1 MTRSVPSTLHPG
13 LRRPVDDAVERW
25 NRLGRQARFYAET
38 VAGVGQAIG
47 RYPAEVLRLVAEMS
61 LGIGALALIGGAIVV
76 IGALTM
82 SVGSLLA
89 IQFFPQ
95 LQQVGVDALAG
106 FISALINTRY
116 FGPIMVGIGV
126 SATIGAGA
134 TAQLGAMRINEEID
148 ALETMSIR
156 AVPYLCSTRLV
167 AGAVVVTPLFAV
179 AMLLAYI
186 ATQFLTTSVYGQS
199 SGVYDHYFYTFLNP
213 TDLLWS
219 FFLAEVVGIL
229 AMLVHTFYG
238 YTASGGP
245 AGVGEAVGRSVR
257 TSMIVL
263 CAVVLLVTIAIYGP
277 SGNFHFSG

>member
-1 MTRSVPSTLHPG
+1 
-13 LRRPVDDAVERW
+13 LRRTVSDTADGW
-25 NRLGRQARFYAET
+25 NRLGAQTRFYAET
-38 VAGVGQAIG
+38 IGGIGQAIS
-47 RYPAEVLRLVAEMS
+47 RYPGELLRLVAEMS
-61 LGIGALALIGGAIVV
+61 LGVGALALIGGAIVV

-95 LQQVGVDALAG
+95 FQQVGVDALAG
-106 FISALINTRY
+106 FTSALINTRF

-167 AGAVVVTPLFAV
+167 AGAVVVTPLFSV

-186 ATQFLTTSVYGQS
+186 ATQSLTTVVYGQS
-199 SGVYDHYFYTFLNP
+199 GGVYDHYFYTFLNP
-213 TDLLWS
+213 IDLLWS
-219 FFLAEVVGIL
+219 FFLAEVIGIV

-238 YTASGGP
+238 FSASGGP
-245 AGVGEAVGRSVR
+245 AGVGEAVGRAVR
-257 TSMIVL
+257 TSLIVL
-263 CAVVLLVTIAIYGP
+263 CAIVLLMTMAIYGP
-277 SGNFHFSG
+277 SGNFHFAA